1 MLDDKKFDVDKDDS
15 IIIDNRLSD
24 EAIFTEDDKQTYKS
38 ILLTMNAHRRGH
50 SAYNPIMSN
59 KRYKYINIIAPLI
72 STYKKSGK
80 KGAGYIPCSEDLKEN
95 WNIKK
100 NVQQMLRMQARS
112 NIILQD
118 INQRLQKIESILKKQ
133 ASNSV
138 IENNDGLIVNFL
150 PLSTVQRIKE
160 FESLLKSTE
169 EAVTQF
175 KQFLLRLGGNNLKDN
190 ILRILIKTFTNE
202 CAMNCSMK
210 GIRNN
215 FRVEDLKIMRVI
227 RNILSII
234 QSVSVKNNQQG
245 QVIKFPD
252 DTITAFISQTE
263 FDGIVAKWLH
273 FAKQRKERDDKIKES
288 NKRRYVH
295 VLWKIETTADSISKK
310 YYQHP

>member
-80 KGAGYIPCSEDLKEN
+80 KGAE
-95 WNIKK
+95 